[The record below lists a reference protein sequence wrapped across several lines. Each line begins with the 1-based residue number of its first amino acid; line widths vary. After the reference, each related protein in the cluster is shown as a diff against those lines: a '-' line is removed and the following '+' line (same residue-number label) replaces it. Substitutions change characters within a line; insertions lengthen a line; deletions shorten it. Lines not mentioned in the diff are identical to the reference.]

1 MSLFPK
7 LPALAILL
15 GGSGVL
21 ALESEY
27 PQPRVSTVSGNGMPK
42 DIVEKRADWNF
53 GNGSLWTH
61 LGWQYAAY
69 WDDACQVTV
78 ARRQLPDGAW
88 TVASLPGYQRTAT
101 HNRGKGGAISQGF
114 GDGHE
119 KVSMGISPDGVIH
132 LCFDHHL
139 SSLRYR
145 TSKKPVAAKPTAYEW
160 SGELFGPVQDHL
172 GGAPIDSV
180 TYPAFTS
187 DGENFMLYLR
197 LNGGSGSADSHFF
210 RYTEGKWQ
218 VNTPAA
224 SKLIDKNWSGGDK
237 TVNAY
242 PHGLVIRDSRWH
254 LTWCWRDT
262 PDSSTSHDLCYAY
275 SDDLGKTWLNNTGQ
289 EIARTGITF
298 ITADSPDVAVW
309 KIPSGKKYLN
319 GGSMTVSAGGKVHV
333 LVRGEDGS
341 PAYFERDP
349 QTRKWSRHSS
359 SASGSLLVG
368 EDDSL
373 YLVSDQGL
381 QQVTQPHLGGLKSL
395 AKGTAAFFKDSKIAV
410 DRTRA
415 AQDGWVSVIGQ
426 NGKTITVVDYW
437 IGKPSN

>member
-1 MSLFPK
+1 MIFFPK

-15 GGSGVL
+15 SGSGVL
-21 ALESEY
+21 ALETEY
-27 PQPRVSTVSGNGMPK
+27 PPPRVSTVSRNGMPK
-42 DIVEKRADWNF
+42 DIVENGAEWNF
-53 GNGSLWTH
+53 GNGALWTH

-69 WDDACQVTV
+69 WDDACQVSV

-88 TVASLPGYQRTAT
+88 TVASLPGYQRSAT
-101 HNRGKGGAISQGF
+101 HNRGKGGTVSRGF

-132 LCFDHHL
+132 LAFDHHL
-139 SSLRYR
+139 SSLHYR
-145 TSKKPVAAKPTAYEW
+145 TSKGPVAANPAAYEW
-160 SGELFGPVQDHL
+160 SGDLFGPVQDHL
-172 GGAPIDSV
+172 GGPPIDSV

-187 DGENFMLYLR
+187 DGENFVLYLR

-210 RYTEGKWQ
+210 RYAECKWQ
-218 VNTPAA
+218 VNTEAE

-242 PHGLVIRDSRWH
+242 PHGLVIRDGRWH

-289 EIARTGITF
+289 EIARTGSNF
-298 ITADSPDVAVW
+298 ITADSPEVAIW
-309 KIPSGKKYLN
+309 KIPSGREYLN
-319 GGSMTVSAGGKVHV
+319 GGSMTVSAGGNVHV

-349 QTRKWSRHSS
+349 QTQKWSRHSS
-359 SASGSLLVG
+359 SAIGSLLVG

-381 QQVTQPHLGGLKSL
+381 QQATQPYLADLKSL
-395 AKGTAAFFKDSKIAV
+395 AKGPAALFQDSKMAV

-415 AQDGWVSVIGQ
+415 TQDGWFSVIGQ
-426 NGKTITVVDYW
+426 NEKTITVVDYW
-437 IGKPSN
+437 IGKPRN